1 MQYCKWCYFIMED
14 FNRIIDDFTGWY
26 GVDQVAFLKVD
37 GQIIWELAQRY
48 QIMKFPAF
56 IAIAPKSAEAKSVFK
71 NPQRNYETLKMW
83 LSEVIGDQLTLIT
96 NDTHVL
102 EEMDT
107 KSFSKLWEEIQSIMS
122 DRQIRDSD
130 T

>member
-1 MQYCKWCYFIMED
+1 MKSADQFYQMLNGELKEKFVVIDFYMQYCKWCYFIMED

-26 GVDQVAFLKVD
+26 GADQVAFLKVD

-48 QIMKFPAF
+48 QVMYFPAF

-83 LSEVIGDQLTLIT
+83 LSEVIGD
-96 NDTHVL
+96 
-102 EEMDT
+102 
-107 KSFSKLWEEIQSIMS
+107 
-122 DRQIRDSD
+122 
-130 T
+130 